1 MGREYNPDGGQLLDR
16 KPALWD
22 YGHVKTTLE
31 LPDELMRRIKLRAV
45 HRNRRLK
52 DEIAQLLEAGLAGAP
67 APEAPRKA
75 PRPVRLR
82 GRRPQTLRE
91 IESAIA
97 AGRE

>member
-1 MGREYNPDGGQLLDR
+1 M
-16 KPALWD
+16 
-22 YGHVKTTLE
+22 KTTLE

-52 DEIAQLLEAGLAGAP
+52 DEIAQLLEAGLASAP

-82 GRRPQTLRE
+82 GRRPLTLRE
-91 IESAIA
+91 IEAAIA
-97 AGRE
+97 SGRE

>member
-1 MGREYNPDGGQLLDR
+1 MDSKPSLWEYGLM
-16 KPALWD
+16 
-22 YGHVKTTLE
+22 KTTLE
-31 LPDELMRRIKLRAV
+31 LPDDLMRRVKLRAV

-52 DEIAQLLEAGLAGAP
+52 DEIAQLLEAGMAGAP
-67 APEAPRKA
+67 AADAPRKA

-82 GRRPQTLRE
+82 GRRPLTLRD

>member
-1 MGREYNPDGGQLLDR
+1 M
-16 KPALWD
+16 
-22 YGHVKTTLE
+22 KTTLE
-31 LPDELMRRIKLRAV
+31 LPDDLLRRVKLRAV

-52 DEIAQLLEAGLAGAP
+52 DEIAQLLEAGMAGAP

-82 GRRPQTLRE
+82 GRRPLTLHD